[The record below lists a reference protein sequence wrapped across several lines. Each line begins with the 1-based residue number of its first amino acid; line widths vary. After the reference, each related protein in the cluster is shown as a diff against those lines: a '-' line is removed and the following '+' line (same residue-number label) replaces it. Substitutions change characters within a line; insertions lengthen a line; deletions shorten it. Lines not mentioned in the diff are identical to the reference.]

1 MTSALLLIALSLP
14 ALDPVA
20 RITGPLACDLG
31 EQVML
36 DASGSIGASF
46 TWFAVGPVKDPQVI
60 PIENGR
66 KAFFTVPPSW
76 LAGRYTFFLVVSGP
90 GKVAIGRHVMA
101 VGGGVN
107 PPGPP
112 SPPAPSRFGLQQ
124 PIFEKVSAL
133 APAARAKTPA
143 VARVLRDT
151 ADRIDTI
158 TPAEVDRMFAA
169 ATREQLSVW
178 APVKSWLISQLKL
191 LNLQGKIRSREDM
204 KAAYLEAAAGLDQV
218 KLWGQQ
224 QPETNARDSGES
236 RIAMKLLKGGV

>member
-14 ALDPVA
+14 AIDPVA

-36 DASGSIGASF
+36 DASGSTGMSF
-46 TWFAVGPVKDPQVI
+46 TWFAVGPAKDPQVI

-66 KAFFTVPPSW
+66 KAFFAVPPSW
-76 LAGRYTFFLVVSGP
+76 PAGRYTFFLVVAGP

-101 VGGGVN
+101 VGSSPN
-107 PPGPP
+107 PGPP
-112 SPPAPSRFGLQQ
+112 NPGPPGPSRFGLQQ

-143 VARVLRDT
+143 VARVLRET
-151 ADRIDTI
+151 ADRIDSI
-158 TPAEVDRMFAA
+158 TPVEVDRLFANA
-169 ATREQLSVW
+169 AGEQLSVW
-178 APVKSWLISQLKL
+178 APIKSWLISQLKL

-218 KLWGQQ
+218 KLWGDPP
-224 QPETNARDSGES
+224 PETNARESGES
-236 RIAMKLLKGGV
+236 RIASSERP